1 MDTNR
6 PQFGHNAARDGTDFG
21 TAPAQKR
28 GRRTEAQRTI
38 ELNESL
44 PPGIKIGMWTD
55 GRRKPWFVRWGKD
68 RKVESFTTEMDR
80 NDAAEKL
87 AGAKETEGSAV
98 LTFDATAWREWL
110 AFRARCPAP
119 LHELEALW
127 AGRGGVRT
135 GMTVTDAIARYKALR
150 LAEGM
155 VEKSDTHRH
164 VKLHLE
170 RFEKEFGPLAL
181 DALTADLI
189 REWLSK
195 LKHPDNGNP
204 MSSLTRRH
212 HRKDVNTF
220 LKRCVNEEWCAKN
233 PCEKVVPPK
242 IEEEDK
248 EVLTA
253 RQIFDL
259 LHFNR
264 DEPVIGRMA
273 FELFGGL
280 RCSSVERLMP
290 EHVKRDAKGIRLP
303 GVLHKSAKTKF
314 RQGHPDVLWAW
325 FDHVGE
331 RMWTEVSQKNYDEK
345 KRDAFLR
352 ARVPNTGNVLRS
364 SFASYLLAVKKSVP
378 EVSYLMQH
386 RKTTTTEIYEGVA
399 DENDAKLVLAMTPAG
414 VAMTWEA
421 FTASQ
426 AYTQRV

>member
-1 MDTNR
+1 MDTNE
-6 PQFGHNAARDGTDFG
+6 PQMGHDAAQPGTGSG
-21 TAPAQKR
+21 TGAAQKR
-28 GRRTEAQRTI
+28 GRRTEAQRTE
-38 ELNESL
+38 ELNTSL
-44 PPGIKIGMWTD
+44 PLGIRIGQWGD
-55 GRRKPWFVRWGKD
+55 DRRKPWFVRWGKD
-68 RKVESFTTEMDR
+68 RKVESFAVERDR

-87 AGAKETEGSAV
+87 AGAKETDGSAV
-98 LTFDATAWREWL
+98 LQFDAVAWREWQ
-110 AFRARCPAP
+110 AFRVRCPAP

-127 AGRGGVRT
+127 RDKGAARP
-135 GMTVTDAIARYKALR
+135 GMTVADAIARYKALR

-155 VEKSDTHRH
+155 VENSDTHRH
-164 VKLHLE
+164 VKLHLT
-170 RFEKEFGPLAL
+170 RFEKEFGFL
-181 DALTADLI
+181 DLKALTPDLI
-189 REWLSK
+189 REWLAK
-195 LKHPDNGNP
+195 LTNPDNGNP

-220 LKRCVNEEWCAKN
+220 LKRCVGEEWCAKN

-264 DEPVIGRMA
+264 DEAVIGRMA

-280 RCSSVERLMP
+280 RCSSVERLTP

-303 GVLHKSAKTKF
+303 GALHKSTKTKF

-325 FDHVGE
+325 FDHMGE
-331 RMWTEVSQKNYDEK
+331 RIWTEVSQKNYDEK
-345 KRDAFLR
+345 KRDAFVR
-352 ARVPNTGNVLRS
+352 ARVPNSGNVLRS
-364 SFASYLLAVKKSVP
+364 SFASYMLAVKKSVP

-399 DENDAKLVLAMTPAG
+399 DENDAKLVLAMTPEA
-414 VAMTWEA
+414 VALTWEA
-421 FTASQ
+421 FTTKAN
-426 AYTQRV
+426 YTLRV